1 MIGSEKSLQSVTTK
15 IVKVRTLHPTNF
27 DLNGMHDEDNFVK
40 VTIKRPADQKLE
52 GYTNKRKILPTNSNS
67 NPLAATPKLIL
78 PKHSNSTTLAA
89 TPKLIIPKH
98 SNLTQLAPKPKMVSF
113 VPPVKSISS
122 TIKHRPTNSNSFILP
137 VNLNSTVLAP
147 KPKMVPFLPPV
158 IIKSSTIEHPPTP
171 MMALNSI
178 PLAATP
184 LVPVVKNQRKGFGR
198 SKNMNQ
204 KKEPR
209 IYSSVTPKQNLTG
222 K

>member
-1 MIGSEKSLQSVTTK
+1 MQSVTTK

-52 GYTNKRKILPTNSNS
+52 GYTNKRKVLPTNSNS
-67 NPLAATPKLIL
+67 TP
-78 PKHSNSTTLAA
+78 LAA

-98 SNLTQLAPKPKMVSF
+98 SNSTQLAPKPKMVSF

-137 VNLNSTVLAP
+137 VNLNSTELAP

-158 IIKSSTIEHPPTP
+158 IIKSSTIEHQPTP